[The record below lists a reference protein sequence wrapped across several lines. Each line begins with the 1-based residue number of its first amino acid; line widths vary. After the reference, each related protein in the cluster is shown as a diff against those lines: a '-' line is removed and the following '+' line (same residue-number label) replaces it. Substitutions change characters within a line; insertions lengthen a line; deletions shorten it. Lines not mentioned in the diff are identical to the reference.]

1 MELTAAIK
9 RLLQDAAD
17 KLKGP
22 ARRTFM
28 AKTVQE
34 LGRGGQRCAERELGW
49 DRTTIRKGRHEL
61 DSGVACLDAFCLR
74 GRKQAEELLP
84 NLLTDICAI
93 VDSQSQIDPTFQTER
108 LFTRLSAAEIRR
120 QLIAQKGYTAAE
132 LPTVQTCNTKLN
144 ALGYRLKT
152 VAKTQPLK
160 KVPETDAI
168 FAQLAV
174 VHATS
179 ATDPTV
185 LRLSLDAKATVK
197 VGLFSREG
205 LSRVPVAGWDH
216 DFAAKTL
223 VTPFGLLLPELDEL
237 FLYLATSKVT
247 SDFMLDALTDC
258 WTHLQP
264 RFPQVKTLQLDWD
277 NGPENHSHRTQ
288 FIARLIA
295 FANATELTV
304 ELAYYPPYH
313 SKYNRIE
320 RCWAVLEKHWDGSL
334 LDTVQTVVEFAKTMT
349 WRGQHPTVSLVTRT
363 YATGVKLTKKAM
375 QVCEKAIERLPT
387 LERWFVTIRPNP
399 T

>member
-28 AKTVQE
+28 AQTVKE

-74 GRKQAEELLP
+74 GRKKAEERLP
-84 NLLTDICAI
+84 NLLADIRAI

-108 LFTRLSAAEIRR
+108 LFTRLSAAEVRR
-120 QLIAQKGYTAAE
+120 QLIAQKGYTATE
-132 LPTVQTCNTKLN
+132 LPTVQTFNTKLN
-144 ALGYRLKT
+144 DLGYRLKT
-152 VAKTQPLK
+152 VAKTKPLK

-185 LRLSLDAKATVK
+185 LRLSLDAKATVR

-216 DFAAKTL
+216 DFAAKAL
-223 VTPFGLLLPELDEL
+223 ATPFGILLPELDEL
-237 FLYLATSKVT
+237 FLYLTTSKIT
-247 SDFMLDALTDC
+247 SDFIVDALTDC
-258 WTHLQP
+258 WTKLQP
-264 RFPQVKTLQLDWD
+264 RFPHVKTLQLDWD

-288 FIARLIA
+288 FVARMIA
-295 FANATELTV
+295 FANATGLTV

-313 SKYNRIE
+313 SKYNPIE

-349 WRGQHPTVSLVTRT
+349 WCGQHPTVSLVTQR

-375 QVCEKAIERLPT
+375 QVCEQAIERLAT
-387 LERWFVTIRPNP
+387 LERWFVTIRPSP
-399 T
+399 A